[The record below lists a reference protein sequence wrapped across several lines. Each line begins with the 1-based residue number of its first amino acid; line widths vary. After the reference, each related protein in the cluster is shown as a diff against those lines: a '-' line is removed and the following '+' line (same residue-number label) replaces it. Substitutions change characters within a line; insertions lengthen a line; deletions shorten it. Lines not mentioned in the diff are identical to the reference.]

1 MRYQVWIS
9 VSLHARELAY
19 RQSMRRKRCYAWSRS
34 CQAHRHPCR
43 RRLVAHRDKESEER
57 VCAISALSM
66 SSTADLNT
74 SIVAA
79 WRGARRTTCSCDPE
93 VDELLTQVD
102 IVLRTLRLD
111 WDRRFAGEVE

>member
-1 MRYQVWIS
+1 
-9 VSLHARELAY
+9 
-19 RQSMRRKRCYAWSRS
+19 
-34 CQAHRHPCR
+34 
-43 RRLVAHRDKESEER
+43 
-57 VCAISALSM
+57 M
-66 SSTADLNT
+66 SSTADLST